1 MPEAVP
7 DGDVLI
13 HCGDMS
19 NVGKAREL
27 KLVNEWLGSLPHKT
41 KIAIAG
47 NHDVGLDIKQ
57 YDELWK
63 RFHASNK
70 EDPVENR
77 KIMSSVTMLY
87 DEAITLDCGLKIYG
101 SPYSPEFCN
110 WAFSLKTTQDKI
122 DCWSKIPDD
131 TDILITHGP
140 PFGILDECAGSG
152 FNAGDEVLLE
162 EV

>member
-1 MPEAVP
+1 MVEETKSTQEKPQEGYIRLVILSDTHNQENRMPDAVP

-13 HCGDMS
+13 HCGDLT

-27 KLVNEWLGSLPHKT
+27 QIVNEWFGKLPHKT

-63 RFHASNK
+63 RFHASNQ

-77 KIMSSVTMLY
+77 KIMTNVTMLY
-87 DEAITLDCGLKIYG
+87 DEAITLDCGLKVYG

-110 WAFSLKTTQDKI
+110 WAFSLKTK
-122 DCWSKIPDD
+122 
-131 TDILITHGP
+131 
-140 PFGILDECAGSG
+140 
-152 FNAGDEVLLE
+152 
-162 EV
+162 